1 MIILN
6 YLGVGIFLMF
16 VLEALIYAY
25 ANHIEFIGEEVPE
38 FNNFERLICSIIWP
52 ITLAV
57 ILKSVIDQLKK
68 LLK

>member
-1 MIILN
+1 MIILS
-6 YLGVGIFLMF
+6 YLGIGFFLMF
-16 VLEALIYAY
+16 VLEVLIYAY

-38 FNNFERLICSIIWP
+38 FNNFERIICSVIWP

-57 ILKSVIDQLKK
+57 ILKSVIDQLKN